1 MSLPNAR
8 ACADVARVTTAIDIL
23 KEKLDAVQ
31 GDIDTQPEGAMA
43 M

>member
-1 MSLPNAR
+1 MTHVWRPAR
-8 ACADVARVTTAIDIL
+8 AAAIDIL